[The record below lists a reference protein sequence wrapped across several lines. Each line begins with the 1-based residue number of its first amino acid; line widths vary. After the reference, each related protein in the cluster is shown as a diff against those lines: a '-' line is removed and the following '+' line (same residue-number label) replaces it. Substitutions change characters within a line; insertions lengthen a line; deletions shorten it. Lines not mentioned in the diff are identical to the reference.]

1 MSQSA
6 TIKDLERVVS
16 ANVHLSFEDYAAM
29 REPAVN
35 AIVNDYACKLIEA
48 AKANGKELALDD
60 AREIAKNEIPAAFVP
75 EWMKN
80 LRIGANIA
88 GTELAYL
95 EQLKMAVDG
104 VSELL
109 SVIAEGG
116 GFFDRYMEKHA
127 GDFKRLEEVNVTDGN
142 G

>member
-35 AIVNDYACKLIEA
+35 VIVNDYACKLIEA
-48 AKANGKELALDD
+48 AKAKGEELTLAD
-60 AREIAKNEIPAAFVP
+60 AREIAKKEIPAAFVP

-88 GTELAYL
+88 GTELTYL
-95 EQLKMAVDG
+95 EQLKTSLDG
-104 VSELL
+104 VTELL

-116 GFFDRYMEKHA
+116 GFLDRYIEKHA
-127 GDFKRLEEVNVTDGN
+127 KDFKRLEEGAVTDGN